1 MRGYNRKHVSID
13 LGDELKSLNEK
24 QQDRLMMMYGSDD
37 VVVQEVVNRF
47 YSCGSRDPKLL
58 SNAIYSDVMNDMAG
72 VIDEMNLDDLRE
84 LGDIEDVVA
93 TSITY
98 LSLMFGN
105 KYGGVID
112 EMFVDEIDDVFV
124 DDISH
129 ITGGIYLL
137 DMKIYKP

>member
-13 LGDELKSLNEK
+13 LGDELKSLNEN
-24 QQDRLMMMYGSDD
+24 QHDRLMMVYGSDD

-47 YSCGSRDPKLL
+47 YSSGYRNPELL
-58 SNAIYSDVMNDMAG
+58 ANRIYSDVMNDMAG

-98 LSLMFGN
+98 LSILFGD